1 MAQVEPKDLILQ
13 LQAHKSDDYRIIE
26 QEKMISNF
34 SEASIKEKF
43 ADILTNPE
51 LCKNPLEQKGIYFAK
66 LGALYAF
73 LDRELDPL
81 ESTHI
86 GLFGQI
92 EKDIQIVFK
101 ELSENLS
108 DEKIWIFECFD
119 YGIKHVYYLDWTL
132 YLSKSCY

>member
-13 LQAHKSDDYRIIE
+13 LQAHKSEDYRIIE

-43 ADILTNPE
+43 SDLLAPHDKYTN
-51 LCKNPLEQKGIYFAK
+51 NLEMKGIYFAK

-81 ESTHI
+81 EDTHFV
-86 GLFGQI
+86 LFGQI
-92 EKDIQIVFK
+92 EKDIQIVYK
-101 ELSENLS
+101 ELSENLK